1 MLDLN
6 LTKRYPYHIQ
16 FAIIYLFTNVQGE
29 KKGIVQITIFHLS
42 LSEFDL
48 LQTYSVSLFNEPDI
62 ANVNAINLDN
72 LSQKII
78 AIRREDGAET
88 TSGGEAISIVE
99 EKENQLLKGIHY
111 FALNF

>member
-16 FAIIYLFTNVQGE
+16 FAIIYLFTNVQEG

-48 LQTYSVSLFNEPDI
+48 LQSYSVLLFNEPDT
-62 ANVNAINLDN
+62 NAINLDN

-78 AIRREDGAET
+78 AIRREDGGET
-88 TSGGEAISIVE
+88 TSGGEGISIVE
-99 EKENQLLKGIHY
+99 ENENQLLKAMHY
-111 FALNF
+111 FALL